1 VNNESLQNSRHC
13 PHDLQNERLEKKRI
27 QSDFCLLRVTILT
40 MGLVALMLGGAITL
54 LIQQAIAAGT
64 ASTILTLKS
73 RVTRATCNILTT
85 DGGVVQLPT
94 ISPTTIG
101 SGEWLSAVTPLN
113 IGVNCSSEPESWLT
127 LSMSVTPTYT
137 RSGDY
142 GSDNDKAIG
151 SRRPENTAGPDL
163 FLVDSDNGHQWVSF
177 TPVLAKSQTD
187 CDRYPGQSCVN
198 MTPLFPGN
206 YRLPLGVQMV
216 IPVGDI
222 RNEMIAP
229 GLWQATLNIDITYQ

>member
-1 VNNESLQNSRHC
+1 
-13 PHDLQNERLEKKRI
+13 
-27 QSDFCLLRVTILT
+27 
-40 MGLVALMLGGAITL
+40 
-54 LIQQAIAAGT
+54 
-64 ASTILTLKS
+64 
-73 RVTRATCNILTT
+73 
-85 DGGVVQLPT
+85 
-94 ISPTTIG
+94 
-101 SGEWLSAVTPLN
+101 
-113 IGVNCSSEPESWLT
+113 
-127 LSMSVTPTYT
+127 MSVTPTYT